1 MAIDRTDIL
10 QRDARLQAGAK
21 MYTATGGVRMSEVCR
36 FLNEA
41 QEGIL
46 NKILQTKSPLFT
58 RQTQIAVTS
67 GTATYPVPGTIP
79 NVVHTTG
86 NILGIKYSFNGEAK
100 SAYPLDKRTSRQE
113 NSNPGYPTAYFLRDG
128 QIVLSPI
135 PNQSTGVLFVDYQYT
150 LPTLDIR
157 RGLISAHGLT
167 SITLTQNSTLY
178 VETGEDLAAGLV
190 DYISVVDKDGTIV
203 ANSIPVTSYDTTTR
217 IITCTLTAAQNT
229 AVTNG
234 SNWVVFGKYATTNS
248 GLPDICRRY
257 LVHYAARLIQMRD
270 SNSETTVTKE
280 LVDEIEAEVLMA
292 CADLEEDLT
301 AIAILDDSYLSYADH
316 L

>member
-1 MAIDRTDIL
+1 MALERVDIL

-21 MYTATGGVRMSEVCR
+21 LYTATGGVRMSEVVR
-36 FLNEA
+36 FINEA

-58 RQTQIAVTS
+58 RQTQIAVTA
-67 GTATYPVPGTIP
+67 GTATYPIPGTIP

-86 NILGIKYSFNGEAK
+86 NILGIKYSFDGQAK
-100 SAYPLDKRTSRQE
+100 NAYPLDKRSARQE
-113 NSNPGYPTAYFLRDG
+113 VSIPAYPTSYFLRDG
-128 QIVLSPI
+128 QIVISPI
-135 PNQSTGVLFVDYQYT
+135 PNQTSGVLFVDYQYT

-157 RGLISAHGLT
+157 RGLISAHGLS
-167 SITLTQNSTLY
+167 SITLTQNNTLLA
-178 VETGEDLAAGLV
+178 ETGEDLSTGLV
-190 DYISVVDKDGTIV
+190 DYISVVDKDGTLV

-217 IITCTLTAAQNT
+217 VISCTLTAEQNA
-229 AVTNG
+229 AVQDTG
-234 SNWVVFGKYATTNS
+234 NWVVFGKYATTNS
-248 GLPDICRRY
+248 LLPDICRRY
-257 LVHYAARLIQMRD
+257 LVHYTARLIQMRD

-301 AIAILDDSYLSYADH
+301 AIAILDSSYLSYADD